1 MEMELMQTNHDSQKR
16 KLPSLSGWQTTFP
29 KKAMAACA
37 ALAIFFIVTAC
48 GHKRMDASPM
58 AAMEKAESA
67 GAYRML
73 ESYNDAAPAPMK
85 SMRAGK
91 PHESAPSK
99 KRMVHYNGYAKM
111 KSPKPKDLIDQA
123 KSLVIEA
130 GGYVEQIRE
139 GNASFR
145 VPVKNFHETFKK
157 ILALGDV
164 LSKNISAN
172 DVTDSYSDIDL
183 KLKIAKA
190 SRNRYLELLN
200 QTEDEEEKLSLLKE
214 IGRLNESIEAMENM
228 LKTLSS
234 LADFS
239 RLSLDVVGI
248 DTASVS
254 GDKPDIFEFRWI
266 HDLSPFARA
275 NLENGEKIAFET
287 PKDMVALDGK
297 KWITESADGVVFY
310 AYRRP
315 NAPAGDSDF
324 WISAIKTRLESG
336 FKSTTVKSVGQ
347 YTCLRWESLSD
358 KPYIY
363 VLGLCAKD
371 KNLDVFEIYYPTL
384 DHEKRFEEA
393 IADVLKK
400 GVK

>member
-1 MEMELMQTNHDSQKR
+1 MQTNHDTNNR
-16 KLPSLSGWQTTFP
+16 KHPSLTRWKTVLPTKTQ
-29 KKAMAACA
+29 
-37 ALAIFFIVTAC
+37 TAC
-48 GHKRMDASPM
+48 VILALLFLAASCAHKRMESSPM
-58 AAMEKAESA
+58 AAMEKAESG
-67 GAYRML
+67 GAYRMP
-73 ESYNDAAPAPMK
+73 ESFDAEVPAPMRSK
-85 SMRAGK
+85 RADISSD
-91 PHESAPSK
+91 PAPAK

-111 KSPKPKDLIDQA
+111 RSPKPTDLINQA
-123 KSLVIEA
+123 KVLVIGA

-145 VPVKNFHETFKK
+145 VPVKDFHEIFKK

-228 LKTLSS
+228 LKTLGS

-248 DTASVS
+248 DTAPVS

-266 HDLSPFARA
+266 HDLSPFTRA

-287 PKDMVALDGK
+287 PKDMVPLDGK

-324 WISAIKTRLESG
+324 WVSAIKTRLESG

-371 KNLDVFEIYYPTL
+371 KNLEVFEIYYPTL
-384 DHEKRFEEA
+384 DHEKRFEES
-393 IADVLKK
+393 IADVLQK